1 MMDPEPIFPS
11 GFHPVARTRLKDLS
25 GSTTHLSRTEVTL
38 KYYYIDFGIS
48 VLIPPESTQRLVVGE
63 YGRDQDPPELS
74 AEVPYDP
81 FKLDI
86 FIVGNMFHNEFVKAS
101 LVTKHIYNYC

>member
-1 MMDPEPIFPS
+1 MMDPEPIFPY
-11 GFHPVARTRLKDLS
+11 GFHPVDRSHLPDLS
-25 GSTTHLSRTEVTL
+25 GFTTHLSRTEVTL

-101 LVTKHIYNYC
+101 LVTKYVYDCC